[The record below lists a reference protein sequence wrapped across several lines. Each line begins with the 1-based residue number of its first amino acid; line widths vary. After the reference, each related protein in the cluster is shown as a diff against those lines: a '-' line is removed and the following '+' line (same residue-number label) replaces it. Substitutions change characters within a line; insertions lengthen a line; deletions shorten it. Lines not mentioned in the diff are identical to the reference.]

1 MARTILHVDLDAFF
15 ASVEQRD
22 DPSLRGR
29 PVIVGGHSRRGVVC
43 AASYEVRPFGVR
55 SAMSMVEALSRCPDA
70 VVLTPRMSHY
80 AEVSREFFDVL
91 GHWSPLVEGLSLDE
105 AFLDVSG
112 EERLFG
118 DGVAIARGIK
128 AEVRERL
135 QLVASVGVA
144 SCKFAAK
151 IASDLGKPDGLLTV
165 PEDVAG
171 FLAPLPVGRLWGVG
185 RVTEGAL
192 ARLGLRT
199 IGDVARTDE
208 SVLRP
213 TVGAEVA
220 RHLSALARGHDTRP
234 VVSDRAPVS
243 VGAEETFDRDL
254 HSTTA
259 LLPQLLT
266 QADRACARLRRQG
279 LRARVVTVK
288 VKYADH
294 RSVTRRRT
302 LPAPLTD
309 QREIGR
315 IAVLLLDEVPE
326 IERRGVRLI
335 GVSLGGLVD
344 GNEPAGKSAPTQLSL
359 GVDLPAAAAESAP
372 LDVARSETLGRVLDT
387 IADRFGGGAIRR
399 AITMPESTAEDD
411 SQ

>member
-1 MARTILHVDLDAFF
+1 MTRTILHVDLDAFF

-70 VVLTPRMSHY
+70 VVISPRMGHY
-80 AEVSREFFDVL
+80 AAISREFFDVL

-118 DGVAIARGIK
+118 DGETIARGIK

-135 QLVASVGVA
+135 SLVASVGVA
-144 SCKFAAK
+144 PCKFAAK
-151 IASDLGKPDGLLTV
+151 IASDLGKPDGLVRV
-165 PEDVAG
+165 PADVAG

-185 RVTEGAL
+185 KKTESSL

-199 IGDVARTDE
+199 IGDVARAGA
-208 SVLRP
+208 SALSP
-213 TVGAEVA
+213 TVGVDTAQ
-220 RHLSALARGHDTRP
+220 HLTALAQGQDARP
-234 VVSDRAPVS
+234 VVTERAAVS
-243 VGAEETFDRDL
+243 IGAEETFGRDL
-254 HSTTA
+254 RTTDE
-259 LLPQLLT
+259 LLPHLLS
-266 QADRACARLRRQG
+266 QVDRACARLRRAG
-279 LRARVVTVK
+279 GRARVVTVK

-294 RSVTRRRT
+294 RLVTRRRT
-302 LPAPLTD
+302 LDAALTD

-315 IAVLLLDEVPE
+315 VATALLDEVPD
-326 IERRGVRLI
+326 IARRGVRLT
-335 GVSLGGLVD
+335 GVSLGGLSD
-344 GNEPAGKSAPTQLSL
+344 DEAQAAPTQLPL
-359 GVDLPAAAAESAP
+359 LVAAEKEAETV
-372 LDVARSETLGRVLDT
+372 DRARGENLGRVLDT
-387 IADRFGGGAIRR
+387 IAGRFGGGAIRR
-399 AITMPESTAEDD
+399 AITLKNGDD
-411 SQ
+411 SA